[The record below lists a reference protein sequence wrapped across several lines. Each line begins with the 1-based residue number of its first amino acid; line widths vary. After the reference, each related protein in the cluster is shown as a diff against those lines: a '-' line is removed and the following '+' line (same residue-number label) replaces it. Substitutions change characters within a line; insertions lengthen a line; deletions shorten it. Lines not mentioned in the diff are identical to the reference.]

1 METYSALVAMVRSN
15 RHAFHR
21 ATAENKERAMKPIV
35 KTLLQRSLLTLGAIM
50 VWAKALARG
59 KADQQ
64 TQSTPETDQKTA
76 GARQQEP
83 NRKPH

>member
-1 METYSALVAMVRSN
+1 
-15 RHAFHR
+15 
-21 ATAENKERAMKPIV
+21 MKPIV

-64 TQSTPETDQKTA
+64 TQSTPETDQKT
-76 GARQQEP
+76 GGRDNKSPTVNP
-83 NRKPH
+83 NSRH